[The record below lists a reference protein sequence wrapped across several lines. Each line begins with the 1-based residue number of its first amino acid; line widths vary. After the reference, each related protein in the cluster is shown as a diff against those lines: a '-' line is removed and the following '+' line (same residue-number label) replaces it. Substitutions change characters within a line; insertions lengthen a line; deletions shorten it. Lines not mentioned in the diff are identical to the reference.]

1 VWVLAGIA
9 AAGFGVASRLAAI
22 AWIALAGCALLEI
35 LGPLL
40 DLPQAVMD
48 VSPFAHS
55 PSLPGGSAD
64 APALVVLTAIAA
76 ALVAAGLAAFARR
89 DVSSG
94 A

>member
-1 VWVLAGIA
+1 M
-9 AAGFGVASRLAAI
+9 
-22 AWIALAGCALLEI
+22 LLEI

-55 PSLPGGSAD
+55 PSLPGGALD
-64 APALVVLTAIAA
+64 VPALVAMTAIAA
-76 ALVAAGLAAFARR
+76 GLVAAGLAAFTRR
-89 DVSSG
+89 DISSG